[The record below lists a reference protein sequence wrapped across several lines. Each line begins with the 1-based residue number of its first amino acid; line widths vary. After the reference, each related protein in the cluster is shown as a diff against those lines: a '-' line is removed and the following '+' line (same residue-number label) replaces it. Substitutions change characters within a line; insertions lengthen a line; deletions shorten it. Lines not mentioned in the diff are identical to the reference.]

1 MRKMKR
7 FSFLKKKDSTALGQ
21 KENMEIDWP
30 DHVLTLDGDNFDEFI
45 EKYPLSIVD
54 FWAPWCAPCKI
65 MLPRLR
71 KLSKIY
77 HGKVAFGRL
86 NIVENEH
93 IAKKYRIASIPNLIF
108 FSYGR
113 KIKSIT
119 GVKSVGEIKK
129 VIDKMLR
136 G

>member
-7 FSFLKKKDSTALGQ
+7 FSFLKKKNSTALGQ

-77 HGKVAFGRL
+77 HGKLAFGRL
-86 NIVENEH
+86 NTTKNEH

>member
-7 FSFLKKKDSTALGQ
+7 FSFLKKKNSTALGQ

-65 MLPRLR
+65 MSPRLR
-71 KLSKIY
+71 KLSKMY

-93 IAKKYRIASIPNLIF
+93 IAKEYRITSIPNLIF

>member
-77 HGKVAFGRL
+77 HGKLAFGRL

-93 IAKKYRIASIPNLIF
+93 IAKKYCVTSIPNLIF

-119 GVKSVGEIKK
+119 GVESVGEIKK

>member
-7 FSFLKKKDSTALGQ
+7 FKFLKKKDSALDQ

-30 DHVLTLDGDNFDEFI
+30 DHVLTLGRDNFNEFI
-45 EKYPLSIVD
+45 EKYPLSVVD

-71 KLSKIY
+71 KLSKMY

-86 NIVENEH
+86 NTAENEH

-129 VIDKMLR
+129 IINKTLKR
-136 G
+136 